1 MWAVIK
7 IDHRKLNLLKSDFKE
22 KLGPDFQIY
31 SPKTAIKKKYKN
43 KFIFKEINMM
53 GDYIFCFHKKF
64 SQTEIIKKLQ
74 FCRGLKYF
82 LNGFCK
88 SQFDIENFVTRC
100 KKSENSLG
108 YISHNFFTLNLTK
121 KYKFSNGPFASNIFK
136 ILELQRN
143 KLEILIGSLK
153 TTIKKNEFL
162 FSPV

>member
-1 MWAVIK
+1 
-7 IDHRKLNLLKSDFKE
+7 
-22 KLGPDFQIY
+22 
-31 SPKTAIKKKYKN
+31 
-43 KFIFKEINMM
+43 M

-64 SQTEIIKKLQ
+64 SQIETIKKLK
-74 FCRGLKYF
+74 FSKGIKYF
-82 LNGFCK
+82 LNGFYK

>member
-7 IDHRKLNLLKSDFKE
+7 IDHKKLNLLKSDFKE
-22 KLGPDFQIY
+22 KLGSDFQIY

-43 KFIFKEINMM
+43 KFIFKEINIM

-74 FCRGLKYF
+74 FSRGLKYF
-82 LNGFCK
+82 LNGFYK

-108 YISHNFFTLNLTK
+108 YISQFFHI
-121 KYKFSNGPFASNIFK
+121 KFNN
-136 ILELQRN
+136 
-143 KLEILIGSLK
+143 
-153 TTIKKNEFL
+153 
-162 FSPV
+162 